1 MKATLNKD
9 FAYAMTPMKILSW
22 PVGTWPLQDYNI
34 FSAMRAII
42 TSCLLLLMLT
52 IVQSEMYLD
61 SNDAEKNL
69 DAFVILSCGILAVS
83 KVIRFRIRPAALILN
98 FTSAVEDYNE
108 LRDDEKRVIVRKHA
122 YMARVASASM
132 ISFAYFS
139 SILFITVPMLAE
151 KEEKNVVNV
160 TEESTSEYPI
170 PSENVMA
177 LVKIPENLYFLVFI
191 MEYLMLLFTITGNLG
206 SDSLFFGITFHLCGQ
221 VEILKLDFKRL
232 KIESERT
239 REHFNV
245 LTRRHIYL
253 IKLANML
260 IDTIS
265 SILAMQLFTSCILIC
280 TNGLQ
285 FIIALS
291 IGNIVMVIK
300 IFMVLTSL
308 MVQLFAYSYVSEY
321 LRRQMEGIGDSI
333 YFCNWYDIPKGVT
346 KDIIYVIMRT
356 QNPVFLKAGKFF
368 IVNMETYM
376 SIIKTSMSYLSVLR
390 VMVTA

>member
-1 MKATLNKD
+1 MQLTGLASERLK
-9 FAYAMTPMKILSW
+9 YR
-22 PVGTWPLQDYNI
+22 Y
-34 FSAMRAII
+34 
-42 TSCLLLLMLT
+42 LL
-52 IVQSEMYLD
+52 
-61 SNDAEKNL
+61 
-69 DAFVILSCGILAVS
+69 
-83 KVIRFRIRPAALILN
+83 R
-98 FTSAVEDYNE
+98 
-108 LRDDEKRVIVRKHA
+108 
-122 YMARVASASM
+122 
-132 ISFAYFS
+132 
-139 SILFITVPMLAE
+139 
-151 KEEKNVVNV
+151 
-160 TEESTSEYPI
+160 
-170 PSENVMA
+170 
-177 LVKIPENLYFLVFI
+177 
-191 MEYLMLLFTITGNLG
+191 
-206 SDSLFFGITFHLCGQ
+206 

-265 SILAMQLFTSCILIC
+265 SILAMQLFTSCWDNLHLFL
-280 TNGLQ
+280 GLQ